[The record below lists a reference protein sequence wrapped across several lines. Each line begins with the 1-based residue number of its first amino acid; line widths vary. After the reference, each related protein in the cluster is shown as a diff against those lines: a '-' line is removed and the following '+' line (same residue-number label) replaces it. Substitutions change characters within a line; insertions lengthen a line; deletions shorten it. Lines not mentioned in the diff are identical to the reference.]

1 MKNNINPWEVFDEI
15 ECSHNP
21 EYIIC
26 VSHLRHYTNIFGIDK
41 RLVDFLGMEKNT
53 ILDIET
59 FCFGEMDVFGIKED
73 CVSVIEDCKRQRE
86 AKKQALEKNR
96 KLTDMLKLKR
106 ENMCGIGTRKVKLML
121 NKKIKQGNFT
131 AKIYRVALELQD
143 YNIKAKGAPFPYSE
157 KMYAKKED
165 LIDKLIELYKN
176 IQLPFGRSEDKNKRV
191 SFIVYFDLPLGNQI
205 SFHSTIK
212 RDIPL
217 YRKEWDGLVNSTLDK
232 LEKEIKQY
240 LNI

>member
-15 ECSHNP
+15 ECSHDP
-21 EYIIC
+21 EYIVC

-121 NKKIKQGNFT
+121 NKKIKQGDFT

-212 RDIPL
+212 RDVPL
-217 YRKEWDGLVNSTLDK
+217 YGKEWDGLVNSTLYK

>member
-1 MKNNINPWEVFDEI
+1 M
-15 ECSHNP
+15 
-21 EYIIC
+21 
-26 VSHLRHYTNIFGIDK
+26 
-41 RLVDFLGMEKNT
+41 
-53 ILDIET
+53 
-59 FCFGEMDVFGIKED
+59 
-73 CVSVIEDCKRQRE
+73 
-86 AKKQALEKNR
+86 
-96 KLTDMLKLKR
+96 
-106 ENMCGIGTRKVKLML
+106 
-121 NKKIKQGNFT
+121 
-131 AKIYRVALELQD
+131 ELQD

-217 YRKEWDGLVNSTLDK
+217 YGKERDGLVNSTLDK